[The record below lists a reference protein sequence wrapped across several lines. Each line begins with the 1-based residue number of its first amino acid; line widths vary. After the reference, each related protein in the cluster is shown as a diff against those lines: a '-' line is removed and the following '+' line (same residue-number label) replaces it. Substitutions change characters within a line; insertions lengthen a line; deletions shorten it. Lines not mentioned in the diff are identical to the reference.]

1 MSERI
6 LIVSDQQVD
15 ESFRRALG
23 AKGFETT
30 LAADAAEGY
39 RQMAEM
45 QFDVVVVNLATGG
58 ADLIKHIRSNSE
70 LATLKVLTIA
80 EWGSGQG
87 TLALSLGA
95 DGFEPAPINSGRL
108 VTALEKLLRP
118 GMAMTAAGRNG
129 KPGD

>member
-6 LIVSDQQVD
+6 LIVSDHPVD
-15 ESFRRALG
+15 EFSCALG

-58 ADLIKHIRSNSE
+58 ADLIKRIRSNSE
-70 LATLKVLTIA
+70 LAALKVLTIA
-80 EWGSGQG
+80 EWGTGEG

-95 DGFEPAPINSGRL
+95 DGFEPAPIDSGRL
-108 VTALEKLLRP
+108 ANAIEKLLRP